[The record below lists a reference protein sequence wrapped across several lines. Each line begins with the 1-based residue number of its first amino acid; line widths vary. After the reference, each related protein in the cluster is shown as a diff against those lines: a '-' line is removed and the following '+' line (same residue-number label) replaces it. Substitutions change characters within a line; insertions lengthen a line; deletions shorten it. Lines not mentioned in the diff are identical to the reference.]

1 LKQIVEKGVERV
13 SVDPVTFEVL
23 RNRLM
28 AISEEMSINLQAVS
42 GSPIV
47 VEAADFNVGIFSANG
62 NLVTMGKTV
71 IAHTGS
77 LVKMLEH
84 IIADCSLDPG
94 IEEGDMFVVNSPYKG
109 ALHAP
114 DMGVLAPI
122 FYEGER
128 IGWAGACLHQ
138 LDVGG
143 MVFGSLASS
152 ATEVYQESMIIPP
165 VKIIERGKLRTDVWN
180 MISGM
185 SRLPKNFTLDFRAM
199 TSANKVAIKQVL
211 QLVDRYSLPTIN
223 TVFEDIIQ
231 LTKDKIALLLRQLP
245 DGVYRARNYLDHD
258 GQSNRLYHIALSLT
272 KKSDKLTFDFSESSE
287 QTPGFA
293 NCTESAL
300 VGGIFSGL
308 LPLLAYDIPWNDGVL
323 DPVEIIAPEGIICNA
338 KWPAAV
344 GHATL
349 SVMWLVESLVVEAI
363 SKMLASSDQ
372 YLSEAHSSYFG
383 GADLLNVAGLNQYKE
398 PFGNTFTEQMASGAG
413 AYDHRDGIDAGGCHH
428 IPAQKIPNVETMES
442 STPVLYLYRRYM
454 EDTAG
459 AGRNRGGM
467 SLGSAFVVHDTPSLM
482 GIPMAHGLEVPNAFG
497 LWGGKPGSCIVRSM
511 YRETNIQNKFAAQEW
526 VADPSQ
532 LNAKKESLSAKPGP
546 IFFQPGDVF
555 EWSWQGGGGW
565 GDSIDREPE
574 RVLNDVNNG
583 VYQKETAEN
592 LFKVV
597 ISEGQI
603 NQEATQKAREEKR
616 RERMTYEVAK
626 FLPSSLQNDNRIVL
640 GPIGDT
646 LERVQVSNTVYVQCG
661 CKQLLAP
668 ANENIKEYLGV
679 KAIAAE
685 DIGTRVKLH
694 EELEMHEY
702 ACPSC
707 GLAHFTEVKRK
718 GTAPLHDIKLVDY

>member
-1 LKQIVEKGVERV
+1 MLEFLLL
-13 SVDPVTFEVL
+13 D
-23 RNRLM
+23 
-28 AISEEMSINLQAVS
+28 
-42 GSPIV
+42 
-47 VEAADFNVGIFSANG
+47 G

-84 IIADCSLDPG
+84 IIADCSEDPG

-165 VKIIERGKLRTDVWN
+165 VKIIERGKLRKDVWN

-211 QLVDRYSLPTIN
+211 QLVDRYSLPTIH

-231 LTKDKIALLLRQLP
+231 LTKDKVAFRLRQLP

-258 GQSNRLYHIALSLT
+258 GQSNRLYHISLSLT
-272 KKSDKLTFDFSESSE
+272 KKNDKLTFDFSESSE

-300 VGGIFSGL
+300 IGGIFSGM

-323 DPVEIIAPEGIICNA
+323 DPVEVIAPEGIICNA

-363 SKMLASSDQ
+363 SKMLASSDE

-413 AYDHRDGIDAGGCHH
+413 AYNHRDGIDAGGCHH

-442 STPVLYLYRRYM
+442 GTPVLYLYRRYM

-511 YRETNIQNKFAAQEW
+511 YRETDIQGKFAAQEW
-526 VADPSQ
+526 VSDPSQ

-546 IFFQPGDVF
+546 IFFQ
-555 EWSWQGGGGW
+555 
-565 GDSIDREPE
+565 
-574 RVLNDVNNG
+574 
-583 VYQKETAEN
+583 
-592 LFKVV
+592 
-597 ISEGQI
+597 
-603 NQEATQKAREEKR
+603 AR
-616 RERMTYEVAK
+616 
-626 FLPSSLQNDNRIVL
+626 
-640 GPIGDT
+640 
-646 LERVQVSNTVYVQCG
+646 
-661 CKQLLAP
+661 
-668 ANENIKEYLGV
+668 
-679 KAIAAE
+679 
-685 DIGTRVKLH
+685 
-694 EELEMHEY
+694 
-702 ACPSC
+702 
-707 GLAHFTEVKRK
+707 
-718 GTAPLHDIKLVDY
+718 